1 VSVPGVISRAWPAAL
16 LALGVSL
23 AAGCKPPAEDYAAQS
38 PYGPVSWQPGIWS
51 LLWSDEFDGPAD
63 SAPDPTK
70 WTYQL
75 GGDGW
80 GNKELQNYT
89 DSLTNGALDGD
100 GHLVITARAEMSGS
114 NAYTSA
120 RLTTQGKF
128 ARAYGRFEA
137 RMKLTNGH
145 GLWPAFWIMGDD
157 IDTVGWPSCG
167 ELDIVEENG
176 RAPDSISGS
185 VHGPQAQAA
194 IDVPATRYVAV
205 PGGAD
210 ADFHVYAVE
219 WDPDSIVFLFDEL
232 PYFQITPPRRP
243 KWVYDHPF
251 FIIVNL
257 AVGGLFPG
265 PPNATTPFPASIT
278 VDWVRVSARASDG
291 GTDDAVPSPS
301 DASDAPPAD
310 DGADAGAGD
319 DGPTSGSG

>member
-1 VSVPGVISRAWPAAL
+1 LNAGRFAWPAAL
-16 LALGVSL
+16 LALAL
-23 AAGCKPPAEDYAAQS
+23 AAGCKPPPEDYAAQS
-38 PYGPVSWQPGIWS
+38 PYGPVTWHAGSWSIVWQ
-51 LLWSDEFDGPAD
+51 DEFDGPAD
-63 SAPDPTK
+63 TAPDPTK
-70 WTYQL
+70 WTYDT
-75 GGDGW
+75 GGWGW

-100 GHLVITARAEMSGS
+100 GHLVITARAEMSGT

-120 RLTTQGKF
+120 RLTTKGHY

-137 RMKLTNGH
+137 RMKLANGH

-157 IDTVGWPSCG
+157 IETVGWPSCG

-176 RAPDSISGS
+176 RSPGSISGS
-185 VHGPQAQAA
+185 VHGPQATAA
-194 IDVPATRYVAV
+194 IDVPATRYVSV

-219 WDPDSIVFLFDEL
+219 WDPDSIVFLFDDM
-232 PYFQITPPRRP
+232 PYFQVTPPRRP

-278 VDWVRVSARASDG
+278 VDYVRVSARAGDG
-291 GTDDAVPSPS
+291 GAQDGSGDGAPGTADASTGDDA
-301 DASDAPPAD
+301 
-310 DGADAGAGD
+310 ADAGAD
-319 DGPTSGSG
+319 DDASRPG